1 MLQKKPPDNLVGLH
15 IEPTNICTL
24 KCPGCAR
31 TRFINQWS
39 QHWKNHS
46 LDIDHLLKFLDIDLA
61 GFKILLCGN
70 YGDPIY
76 HPDFVEFV
84 TKLKQ
89 RGSVI
94 SIVTNGSYRT
104 TDWWKALTSVLTSA
118 DCITFSVDGIPTNF
132 TQYRINADWD
142 TIKQGMQISA
152 ESACQTEWKYI
163 PFSFNSA
170 DIESAEHL
178 SQQLGIDRFFVNP
191 SDRFDEETEF
201 LKPNNTLLGTRYNLQ
216 ASWKSAQMSSLKKV
230 APKCNNGKEHFI
242 TADGYYSPCCYLADH
257 RFYYKTPFGK
267 QKKLYNIQD
276 HSISQILAMP
286 TVIEFY
292 QNLEQQSGCQFNCP
306 G

>member
-1 MLQKKPPDNLVGLH
+1 MLQKKSPDGLTGLH

-31 TRFINQWS
+31 TQFINQWP

-46 LDIDHLLKFLDIDLA
+46 LDIDHLLRFLDIDLT
-61 GFKILLCGN
+61 GLKISLCGN

-94 SIVTNGSYRT
+94 NIVTNGSYRT
-104 TDWWKALTSVLTSA
+104 TDWWQALTSSLTSA
-118 DCITFSVDGIPTNF
+118 DCITFSVDGLPGNF

-142 TIKQGMQISA
+142 TIKQGMEISA

-170 DIESAEHL
+170 DIESAKHL
-178 SQQLGIDRFFVNP
+178 SQQLGIDRFFVDP
-191 SDRFDEETEF
+191 SDRFDERTEF
-201 LKPNNTLLGTRYNLQ
+201 LRPGDTLLGPRHTAQVL
-216 ASWKSAQMSSLKKV
+216 WKSTATPNVKQV
-230 APKCNNGKEHFI
+230 DPKCLNRKEHFI
-242 TADGYYSPCCYLADH
+242 TADGYYSPCCFVADH
-257 RFYYKTPFGK
+257 RFYYKTQFGK
-267 QKKLYNIQD
+267 QKNQYDIQTQ
-276 HSISQILAMP
+276 SLSRILAQP
-286 TVIEFY
+286 AVIDFY
-292 QNLEQQSGCQFNCP
+292 QNLPDQPVCQFNCP